1 MKPMEDSATRRRD
14 WTRRYPPL
22 GAAVAGILIA
32 IFVLPSTLNVP
43 QSNPTQTAEYAPVPP
58 EKTKTPPAK
67 GNTSSLGLGN
77 GDTIAE
83 SAPTPGTLPPSIAAL
98 GLRGKTP
105 TTKLCVRD
113 RYGTLRQTDDPL
125 SPPCV
130 ADFRGN
136 NFGATWQGVNRDEVR
151 ILVYLQGF
159 SEYIDLCSRP
169 EQRTPDNT
177 YFDMNDPPQ
186 RNEICDI
193 TALRAWQT
201 YFNYRYQTYGRFV
214 HFFAYYSGQG
224 QTPEDR
230 RADAADNY
238 QKIRPFA
245 VLSYA
250 QTNENDYLDAMAQ
263 YKVLNFG
270 SFSGRD
276 TAFFNQYPKFIW
288 GYHPSVEEQAS
299 NYASF
304 LCTKVA
310 GRPASFA
317 GPTLNGKPRK
327 FGLIY
332 TTDSAHPEMR
342 EFKDLVVNQVKKCGM
357 SFAAEGTFPHTGFS
371 QDVTTAGDTYP
382 ETNMSTFKQAGVT
395 TIIWAGGV
403 ETQQSQAA
411 AEMGYL
417 PEWILAGGDGG
428 FADGWHTEQSQNQ
441 QEWDHS
447 WVVTDE
453 PYLPALREQL
463 CYAAYKSV
471 DANETDTNTENAC
484 KFYDNLRQL
493 FTGIQVAGPRLN
505 PSSVDQGFH
514 AIPAVQSVDPRV
526 PACFY
531 DPGDYTCIKDGV
543 AMWWDSRT
551 TPPAQARASSS
562 QPGCYH
568 VADGGKRYISGQW
581 PPSDVLTMKRASDP
595 CTAYGDT
602 AVLQP

>member
-1 MKPMEDSATRRRD
+1 V
-14 WTRRYPPL
+14 
-22 GAAVAGILIA
+22 AAVIIA
-32 IFVLPSTLNVP
+32 IFVLPSALNIP

-58 EKTKTPPAK
+58 EKTRPPNR

-77 GDTIAE
+77 APTIAQ
-83 SAPTPGTLPPSIAAL
+83 SVPLATNPLPPSIAGL
-98 GLRGKTP
+98 GVRGKTP

-130 ADFRGN
+130 ADFRGD
-136 NFGATWQGVNRDEVR
+136 NFGSTYQGVTRNEVR
-151 ILVYLQGF
+151 ILLYLQGDF
-159 SEYIDLCSRP
+159 TYVNLCS
-169 EQRTPDNT
+169 TPNQVT
-177 YFDMNDPPQ
+177 PTGEYFDLAQPGQP
-186 RNEICDI
+186 NEICDL
-193 TALRAWQT
+193 TVLRAWQT

-214 HFFAYYSGQG
+214 HFFVYYS
-224 QTPEDR
+224 TYSSAPEAR

-238 QKIRPFA
+238 NRIKPFA
-245 VLSYA
+245 TISYA
-250 QTNENDYLDAMAQ
+250 ATFENNYLQAMAQ

-288 GYHPSVEEQAS
+288 GYYPSVEEQAS
-299 NYASF
+299 NYATF
-304 LCTKVA
+304 LCTKVV
-310 GRPASFA
+310 GKPTSFA

-332 TTDSAHPEMR
+332 TTDSAHPELR
-342 EFKDLVVNQVKKCGM
+342 EFKDLVVRQVHKCGM
-357 SFAAEGTFPHTGFS
+357 SFAAQATFPQTGFAENGN
-371 QDVTTAGDTYP
+371 TAAKTYA
-382 ETNMSTFKQAGVT
+382 ETNMATFSQAGVT

-411 AEMGYL
+411 ADIGYT

-428 FADGWHTEQSQNQ
+428 YADGFGTETHQNQ

-447 WVVTDE
+447 WVVTDQ
-453 PYLPALREQL
+453 PYLPVLREEV
-463 CYAAYKSV
+463 CYQAYKSV
-471 DANETDTNTENAC
+471 DPNQTENNTRQAC
-484 KFYDNLRQL
+484 SFYDNLRQL
-493 FTGIQVAGPRLN
+493 FTGIQVAGPRLG
-505 PSSVDQGFH
+505 PTSVDQGYH
-514 AIPAVQSVDPRV
+514 AIPAVPSSDPRV

-551 TPPAQARASSS
+551 TAPGYT

-568 VADGGKRYISGQW
+568 VADGGKRYLSGQW
-581 PPSDVLTMKRASDP
+581 PPGDVPTMKKPTDP
-595 CTAYGDT
+595 CTTYG
-602 AVLQP
+602 AVYVVNP